1 MIEKHN
7 QIKEIQIPVFT
18 SQKEAKAVLYFL
30 KILLENSN
38 FNSSVYV
45 YPYSDDEYSISI
57 LCIEIPELFDI
68 WNKCIEESRL
78 KGAKI
83 IKIFR

>member
-7 QIKEIQIPVFT
+7 QIKEIQIPIFS
-18 SQKEAKAVLYFL
+18 SQKEAKEVLHFL
-30 KILLENSN
+30 KSILENSG
-38 FNSSVYV
+38 FSASVYL
-45 YPYSDDEYSISI
+45 YEYKDDKYSISAI
-57 LCIEIPELFDI
+57 SIEIPELFEI
-68 WNKCIEESRL
+68 WNKCIEESMT